1 MKIMYSSVFF
11 LVIGLCIPLDALL
24 AQTIRPL
31 SLPEVLDLAID
42 NSVELQKGRLDR
54 QALEQEIRQ
63 RAASAWPQVAGMV
76 QVDYAPNR
84 PIEFWPTA
92 LFGGSTGDYIPV
104 EVNQPWQTAAVVRI
118 DQSVYNTSALRM
130 APARKVSRSIA
141 DLSLKK
147 GEEEVLFHTANL
159 FYKILQ
165 MEQLLEG
172 MDANLERLAE
182 LQRMATLML
191 ENDYAIPTD
200 VKRLKVAVTN
210 LETRQSNLA
219 SSLEIMKQN
228 LQFICNLPFE
238 QPIELAWGV
247 ETPVADS
254 LKWQNMVL
262 DVGSST
268 EVRMLRDQIEMHR
281 IRRRSQY
288 GEVFPSL
295 SAYATG
301 GIMAQ
306 RRDAGFFG
314 PDNDWYGMAQVGFR
328 LKVPVFD
335 GFLHRHQSNVL
346 RLEGEKLALDSDRVS
361 RSKAL
366 EFNQSYAQYRNA
378 LNLVH
383 TQEEN
388 VALARDITNKLFLQ
402 YKEGEASLTDLLNAQ
417 TALSE
422 AETNYWNQVFDYK
435 LAVIRL
441 LKAAGRLD
449 ELRR

>member
-1 MKIMYSSVFF
+1 MKLLISGAF
-11 LVIGLCIPLDALL
+11 LTLVCVCAHPSALTGQ
-24 AQTIRPL
+24 AVRPRSLPDIL
-31 SLPEVLDLAID
+31 SLAVE
-42 NSVELQKGRLDR
+42 NSVDLQKGRLDR
-54 QALEQEIRQ
+54 QALDQEIRQ
-63 RAASAWPQVAGMV
+63 RAAAAWPQVSGVV
-76 QVDYAPNR
+76 QVDYAPYR
-84 PIEFWPTA
+84 PIQFWPTA
-92 LFGGSTGDYIPV
+92 LFGGNAGDYIPV
-104 EVNQPWQTAAVVRI
+104 EVNQPWQTAAVVRL
-118 DQSVYNTSALRM
+118 DQSVYNMAALRM

-141 DLSLKK
+141 DLSLKR

-172 MDANLERLAE
+172 MDANLERLTE
-182 LQRMATLML
+182 LHRIATLML

-200 VKRLKVAVTN
+200 VKRLQVAMTN
-210 LETRQSNLA
+210 LETRQHNLT
-219 SSLEIMKQN
+219 SSLEVLKQN
-228 LQFICNLPFE
+228 LQFICNLPFD
-238 QPIELAWGV
+238 QPLELAWGT

-254 LKWQNMVL
+254 LKWQNMIL
-262 DVGSST
+262 DVESST
-268 EVRMLRDQIEMHR
+268 EVRMLKDQIELHR

-301 GIMAQ
+301 GWMAQ
-306 RRDAGFFG
+306 RQDAVFLS
-314 PDNDWYGMAQVGFR
+314 PENDWYGMAQVGFR

-335 GFLHRHQSNVL
+335 GFLHRHQSNIL
-346 RLEGEKLALDSDRVS
+346 RIEGEKLALDSDRTS

-435 LAVIRL
+435 LSVIKL